1 MFDKFKQLSEL
12 KKMRDQAMQIQRQ
25 LDAEVI
31 EVEKNGVRVK
41 ISLAQKIRELEI
53 NGKSDEEIKE
63 AVNEALKESQEK
75 AAKKMQSLVGVEG
88 LKGLLGQ

>member
-41 ISLAQKIRELEI
+41 ISLAQKIRELET
-53 NGKSDEEIKE
+53 NEKSDEEIKE
-63 AVNEALKESQEK
+63 AINEALKESQEK

-88 LKGLLGQ
+88 LKGLFGQ

>member
-1 MFDKFKQLSEL
+1 MFDKFKQLAEL

-25 LDAEVI
+25 LDSEVI
-31 EVEKNGVRVK
+31 EVEKNGVRIK
-41 ISLAQKIRELEI
+41 ISLAQKIRELET
-53 NGKSDEEIKE
+53 NEKSDEEIKE